1 MVGLNGGRVAE
12 RSGVSPVL
20 GDAPGA
26 PGVGGRD
33 GVGVAG
39 EEGETGWVWLGRR
52 ADGVGRARWWG
63 EVGDVGRGGGPAHG

>member
-1 MVGLNGGRVAE
+1 MVGLNGGRMAE

-39 EEGETGWVWLGRR
+39 WEGGTGWV
-52 ADGVGRARWWG
+52 ARWWG
-63 EVGDVGRGGGPAHG
+63 EVEDVGWGGGPAHG